1 MRSYVFTIILTILFH
16 FGAKAQ
22 ETVNISES
30 NTAGIIFLTVLTLV
44 AIILILY
51 RRQKRRFN
59 D

>member
-22 ETVNISES
+22 DVVDLSES
-30 NTAGIIFLTVLTLV
+30 NTSGIIFLTVLTLV
-44 AIILILY
+44 AIIIILY
-51 RRQKRRFN
+51 RKQKRRFN